1 MIWPILK
8 PSDAPPNERILLQR
22 ATDNAARANSNNI
35 TQGQFQEMWIMRWAG
50 RGWACA
56 FLMATATFAATPASA
71 QELSEKA
78 TRTFMEYAWTLT
90 PERFTKPNGET
101 ILIDKTKRDQ
111 VMVPLDVAREVIRAG
126 RLSAHAQV
134 CGLSQEQGDNHSS
147 LMRRQSQSKKWTPQQ
162 MVYINQLHLTVVM
175 LLTGRVKLVEKPEG
189 EAAQGPDKAAA
200 AKEVVVA
207 EESQKSAQ
215 TCTAEQKEKVK
226 ELIAAYVKSGPALA
240 STAPAAT
247 GTTPAAQ
254 K

>member
-1 MIWPILK
+1 
-8 PSDAPPNERILLQR
+8 
-22 ATDNAARANSNNI
+22 
-35 TQGQFQEMWIMRWAG
+35 MRLAG
-50 RGWACA
+50 RVLACA
-56 FLMATATFAATPASA
+56 VTMAAATFAAAPASA

-101 ILIDKTKRDQ
+101 ILIDKAKRDE
-111 VMVPLDVAREVIRAG
+111 VLVPLDVAREVIRAG

-134 CGLSQEQGDNHSS
+134 CGLAQEQGDNHSS
-147 LMRRQSQSKKWTPQQ
+147 LMRRQSESKKWTPQQ

-175 LLTGRVKLVEKPEG
+175 LLTGRIKLVERPEG
-189 EAAQGPDKAAA
+189 DEKGE

-207 EESQKSAQ
+207 EEAQKGAQ

-240 STAPAAT
+240 SSSPAGGGAAPA
-247 GTTPAAQ
+247 TP

>member
-1 MIWPILK
+1 M
-8 PSDAPPNERILLQR
+8 S
-22 ATDNAARANSNNI
+22 
-35 TQGQFQEMWIMRWAG
+35 IMKWAG

-56 FLMATATFAATPASA
+56 VLMTAAAYAAAPASA

-101 ILIDKTKRDQ
+101 ILIDKTKRDD
-111 VMVPLDVAREVIRAG
+111 VMVPLDVAREVIRVG

-134 CGLSQEQGDNHSS
+134 CNLAQEQADNHSS
-147 LMRRQSQSKKWTPQQ
+147 LMRRQSQSKKWNPQQ

-175 LLTGRVKLVEKPEG
+175 LLTGRIKLVERPEG
-189 EAAQGPDKAAA
+189 APADGANPAKDA

-207 EESQKSAQ
+207 EEAQKANQ
-215 TCTAEQKEKVK
+215 TCTEEQKDKVK
-226 ELIAAYVKSGPALA
+226 ELIATYVKSGPALA
-240 STAPAAT
+240 SSNPAAAPAPGAT
-247 GTTPAAQ
+247 ASTP